1 MQPSDQQPA
10 EETRKQETS
19 RDTSEEQL
27 AFQPLYEFPPD
38 SPLSGLP
45 PQAAPLTRVL
55 PSQELE
61 SAAIDEEAI
70 RQGHVYP
77 PPPSYYQNM
86 PLQTVQ
92 PPLPL
97 PTTPSMA
104 PDRYAPPIHNYAQQG
119 NVQTYPPPEAYPY
132 PSQPPAKKSYRW
144 VWILVSIV
152 SVFVLAGCG
161 FCGWAFYNVFNTT
174 YHQVAGS
181 INVVDDFYTN
191 LQAKNYM
198 GAYSDLAPQGQIS
211 GITQETFTTQAK
223 QLDEKDGPVVS
234 FTLSQPTFRT
244 DPNTGPDLSHFTMTV
259 AVKRTHSSYNV
270 LLSLASIHGS
280 WKITDYD
287 RL

>member
-10 EETRKQETS
+10 EETRKQDTS

-38 SPLSGLP
+38 SPLSGLT
-45 PQAAPLTRVL
+45 PQPAPLTRVL
-55 PSQELE
+55 PSNELE
-61 SAAIDEEAI
+61 NVAIDEEAI

-97 PTTPSMA
+97 PTPTSMA
-104 PDRYAPPIHNYAQQG
+104 PDRFAPPVHRPALQG
-119 NVQTYPPPEAYPY
+119 NVQTYPPYPY
-132 PSQPPAKKSYRW
+132 PPQPPAKKSYRW

-181 INVVDDFYTN
+181 VNVVDDFYTN

-198 GAYSDLAPQGQIS
+198 GAYGDLAPQGQIN
-211 GITQETFTTQAK
+211 GLTQAAFTTQAI

-234 FTLSQPTFRT
+234 FILSQPTFRT

-259 AVKRTHSSYNV
+259 AVKRTHSSYDV
-270 LLSLASIHGS
+270 LLSLANIHGS